1 MDLQI
6 SWRIGVAVGA
16 PPDFPLSPRH
26 LAAFCSFAGL
36 RSGASSG
43 NVKAVFFSD
52 FGCFGF
58 LASRLDRLCPF
69 AMTSFP
75 CVDHSKLGDGSRP
88 LSKPTLAPAR
98 ELTLLSRE

>member
-1 MDLQI
+1 
-6 SWRIGVAVGA
+6 
-16 PPDFPLSPRH
+16 
-26 LAAFCSFAGL
+26 
-36 RSGASSG
+36 
-43 NVKAVFFSD
+43 
-52 FGCFGF
+52 